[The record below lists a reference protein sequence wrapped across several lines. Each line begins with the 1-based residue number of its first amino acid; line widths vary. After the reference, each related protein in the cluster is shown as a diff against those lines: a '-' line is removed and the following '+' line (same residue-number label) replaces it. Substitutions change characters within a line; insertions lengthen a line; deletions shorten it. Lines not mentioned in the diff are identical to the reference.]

1 MNRSQMSRLAS
12 CLLVMAVLMPTASG
26 QPNGKAV
33 KLVVESGPGSASD
46 ATARVLAESLS
57 EVFGKPVIVENKPGA
72 EGAIAAEAVRVAAPD
87 GHTLALW
94 SFSTLVA
101 GPLVHK
107 QAAFDPIKDFTP
119 ISLVGHVTM
128 ALSVHPSVP
137 AKTLRELIDHARA
150 RPGKL
155 NYAAI
160 GAMDTVLAALLMSA
174 TDISMTKVRYK
185 SPAQSLPD
193 AMAGRIDI
201 VINPAALHVGPA
213 KEGRLRTL
221 VIFDKVRNPG
231 LPEVPAVAE
240 AGVAGVELTPWYGIF
255 GPANMPR
262 EAIERLSGDVQN
274 VLARPDVR
282 AKLERRWMQ
291 VESSSAQSLGAF
303 LRSDV
308 QRWSRIATE
317 IGLKQAAE

>member
-1 MNRSQMSRLAS
+1 MKRFQMHRVAC
-12 CLLVMAVLMPTASG
+12 CLLLMAALAPVASA
-26 QPNGKAV
+26 QPSGKAV

-87 GHTLALW
+87 GQTLALW

-101 GPLVHK
+101 GPLVYK

-119 ISLVGHVTM
+119 ISLVGHMTM
-128 ALSVHPSVP
+128 ALSVHPAVP
-137 AKTLRELIDHARA
+137 ARTLGELIEHARA
-150 RPGKL
+150 HPGKL

-160 GAMDTVLAALLMSA
+160 GAMDTVLAALLMNA
-174 TDISMTKVRYK
+174 TGISMTRVRYK

-201 VINPAALHVGPA
+201 VINPAALHAGPS

-221 VIFDKVRNPG
+221 VIFDKNRNPG

-240 AGVAGVELTPWYGIF
+240 AGVPRAELTPWYGVF

-262 EAIERLSGDVQN
+262 EAVEKLSIDVQN

-291 VESSSAQSLGAF
+291 VESSSAQGLAAF
-303 LRSDV
+303 LRGDI
-308 QRWSRIATE
+308 QRWSRISTE
-317 IGLKQAAE
+317 IGLARATD